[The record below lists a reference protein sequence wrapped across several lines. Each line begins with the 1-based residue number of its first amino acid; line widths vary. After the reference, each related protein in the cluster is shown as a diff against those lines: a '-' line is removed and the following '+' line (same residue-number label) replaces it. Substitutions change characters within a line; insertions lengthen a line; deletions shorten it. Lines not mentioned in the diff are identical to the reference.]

1 MIDEYADDEEIG
13 EIIELPEDL
22 LQQLWFDAQW
32 PEDKIKFLELEKQLC
47 GLVKW
52 VGL

>member
-32 PEDKIKFLELEKQLC
+32 PEDKAKFLELQKQLC
-47 GLVKW
+47 GQVKW
-52 VGL
+52 LKI

>member
-22 LQQLWFDAQW
+22 LQELWFDAQF
-32 PEDKIKFLELEKQLC
+32 PEDKARILELKKQLC
-47 GLVKW
+47 GQVKW
-52 VGL
+52 VGI